1 MFTQTITLLLI
12 LSLQEGS
19 QQFPVEMVKALLDR
33 SDLTQKK
40 NKTSSSLPQHSY
52 QGTDKYLRR
61 LNNSK

>member
-33 SDLTQKK
+33 SDLSQKK
-40 NKTSSSLPQHSY
+40 KKN
-52 QGTDKYLRR
+52 
-61 LNNSK
+61 